1 MWTTRKKKAG
11 LKDFNFNSHMVIQKA
26 KVWPDKLKAVIY
38 CRVSSDWQVNDG
50 FWLESQESVCREY
63 CKNHNP
69 EIEVVAVFYDGWV
82 SWSKTDRDWFNDCIR
97 FIAEQNKHEIVITHF
112 VCRELS
118 RISRP
123 DLHDPSAAI
132 RLEWR
137 IKEHWVEII
146 DVMWW
151 TKDETDEDLLLKH
164 ITYLFAWYDRKR
176 IFKLCQNW
184 KVARLKEWYRPFYN
198 PPTWY
203 IRKRFSKR
211 DYIDEIDPE
220 NWPIMKE
227 WLELFANDPN
237 MWKRDLFRYFLDKKL
252 DTHTGKSLWPTFVD
266 KIFLLHKLY
275 FYAWYC
281 IYPERWVNELIE
293 WKHEWLISLD
303 TAEKIRKKIISNEK
317 HNKPHKVDDEFIL
330 KWLITCKWC
339 GRKFTWWYTRKPNW
353 KLYPYYWC
361 QKHWCSER
369 VIISK
374 EELEKNIH
382 DMIKQIEIPEN
393 IMHLYD
399 KVLESVYSYKEWNRK
414 DEVNGI
420 KKRIK
425 DINEEKQRIEQYLI
439 KWNGNVA
446 LHQKMEENR
455 ATLDEEEIILNWQIE
470 HKELLKID
478 KSKRLKRIREFIK
491 NPLVFWEFSDRNLR
505 KLIVEVRFWDSLYYS
520 KNWKLQTNE
529 NPTLYS
535 ILSDFSQINT
545 PIYQGWDSNPHDREV
560 TRFWV

>member
-1 MWTTRKKKAG
+1 M
-11 LKDFNFNSHMVIQKA
+11 
-26 KVWPDKLKAVIY
+26 
-38 CRVSSDWQVNDG
+38 
-50 FWLESQESVCREY
+50 
-63 CKNHNP
+63 
-69 EIEVVAVFYDGWV
+69 
-82 SWSKTDRDWFNDCIR
+82 
-97 FIAEQNKHEIVITHF
+97 
-112 VCRELS
+112 EL
-118 RISRP
+118 
-123 DLHDPSAAI
+123 H
-132 RLEWR
+132 
-137 IKEHWVEII
+137 
-146 DVMWW
+146 
-151 TKDETDEDLLLKH
+151 
-164 ITYLFAWYDRKR
+164 
-176 IFKLCQNW
+176 
-184 KVARLKEWYRPFYN
+184 
-198 PPTWY
+198 
-203 IRKRFSKR
+203 
-211 DYIDEIDPE
+211 
-220 NWPIMKE
+220 
-227 WLELFANDPN
+227 
-237 MWKRDLFRYFLDKKL
+237 
-252 DTHTGKSLWPTFVD
+252 
-266 KIFLLHKLY
+266 
-275 FYAWYC
+275 
-281 IYPERWVNELIE
+281 ELIE

-399 KVLESVYSYKEWNRK
+399 KVLESVYSYKEWNRE

-535 ILSDFSQINT
+535 ILSDFSQINN